1 MVKNTKQKTP
11 LGNQLELLT
20 NEQVVPRETMAGVH
34 FSQFLFS
41 VLSWEV

>member
-20 NEQVVPRETMAGVH
+20 NDQVVLRETMAGVKKTIFH
-34 FSQFLFS
+34 SFFFQF
-41 VLSWEV
+41 

>member
-20 NEQVVPRETMAGVH
+20 NEQVVLRETMAGVKKTIFH
-34 FSQFLFS
+34 SFLFQF
-41 VLSWEV
+41 